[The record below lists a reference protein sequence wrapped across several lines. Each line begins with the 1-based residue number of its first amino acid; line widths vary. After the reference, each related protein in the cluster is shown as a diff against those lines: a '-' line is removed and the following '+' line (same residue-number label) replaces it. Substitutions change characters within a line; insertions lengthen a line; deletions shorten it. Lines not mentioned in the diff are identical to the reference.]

1 MWGRGA
7 VIKLS
12 SISSSLNSFPIHL
25 DFLVSFLFF
34 DSFYP
39 LEIGDGDVDIV
50 LRSKYREPIFIGNF
64 MQTSRQELSNK
75 HF

>member
-1 MWGRGA
+1 
-7 VIKLS
+7 
-12 SISSSLNSFPIHL
+12 
-25 DFLVSFLFF
+25 LFF